1 MTEQMM
7 DGTAAGLLAFLAWAA
22 DRGALNA
29 STAGA
34 MRAAVTQVVEIEADD
49 PATVD
54 VRRLDVEDLLD
65 RFARKRGH
73 KYSPDSLN
81 TYFGRFRRACDM
93 YVEYLDNPAGWRPP
107 KGRPARKA
115 KPERSGTN
123 GDSAP
128 PPSTGSLLSPAT
140 LATPHSA
147 ESQLIT
153 YPFPLRSGTTAYFQ
167 LPRELPRA
175 EVERMIGFLQSLAI
189 DPQPALPPG
198 SSA

>member
-34 MRAAVTQVVEIEADD
+34 MRAAVSQVVEIEADD
-49 PATVD
+49 PGTLD
-54 VRRLDVEDLLD
+54 VRHLDVEDLLD

-81 TYFGRFRRACDM
+81 TYLGRFRRARDM

-107 KGRPARKA
+107 KGRPARKS
-115 KPERSGTN
+115 KSERNGTN

-128 PPSTGSLLSPAT
+128 PRSTANQPPSAPLASPQ
-140 LATPHSA
+140 PS
-147 ESQLIT
+147 ESQLI
-153 YPFPLRSGTTAYFQ
+153 
-167 LPRELPRA
+167 
-175 EVERMIGFLQSLAI
+175 
-189 DPQPALPPG
+189 
-198 SSA
+198 